1 MKKKIVISIL
11 IGGVTIMSLLGG
23 CGESSTNEKAKKT
36 EQSFEK
42 VLAMYPTKNLEAFYD
57 MEGYRD
63 DEFEKGDKGVWVLN
77 SEMSISTSKK
87 DPLHTEGMLLRINRN
102 THTAKGYYY
111 LDTTNEEKLDENN
124 EKKYPVTYDKN
135 GFHLV
140 KAVSDP
146 KLREKIE
153 NFQFFVQ
160 YGEFKQLNQY
170 KNIDKMYNPEVPMYE
185 LEYQLTNDDPN
196 VKQLRKRYEIPTD
209 KEPTLVLN
217 GRGELDGSSISS
229 KELTFQFSK
238 NPAIF
243 LIDSID
249 YQPFNAEDDQ

>member
-11 IGGVTIMSLLGG
+11 IGGMTIMTLLGG

-36 EQSFEK
+36 KQSFEK

-63 DEFEKGDKGVWVLN
+63 DEFEKGDKGVWVLQ
-77 SEMSISTSKK
+77 SSMSTAETKEA
-87 DPLHTEGMLLRINRN
+87 PLVSEGMLLRLNRN
-102 THTAKGYYY
+102 TRTATGFYFHREI
-111 LDTTNEEKLDENN
+111 DTPNVN
-124 EKKYPVTYDKN
+124 EKKYPVTYDKK

-153 NFQFFVQ
+153 DFQFFVQ

-209 KEPTLVLN
+209 KEPTLLLK
-217 GRGELDGSSISS
+217 GRGNLDGSSGSVGYKNI
-229 KELTFQFSK
+229 EFTFDKKVDNYFT
-238 NPAIF
+238 
-243 LIDSID
+243 DSID
-249 YQPFNAEDDQ
+249 YQPANTEDDQ